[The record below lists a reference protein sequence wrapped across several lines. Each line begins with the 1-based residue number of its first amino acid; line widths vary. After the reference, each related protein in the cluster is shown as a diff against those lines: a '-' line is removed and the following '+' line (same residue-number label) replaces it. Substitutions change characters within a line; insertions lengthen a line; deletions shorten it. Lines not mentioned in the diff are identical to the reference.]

1 MINTQADSAAAL
13 GTSLDR
19 TPPRGDSAPRT
30 VSCDTPHLP
39 PTREHVMTLRVYHV
53 RPDGSRYGD
62 GAGEG
67 I

>member
-1 MINTQADSAAAL
+1 MITTQADSARAL
-13 GTSLDR
+13 GTPPDR
-19 TPPRGDSAPRT
+19 VEAPAPAPRT
-30 VSCDTPHLP
+30 VTSDTPHLP